1 MKNAFL
7 IVALSFILV
16 IAFTLFSNSN
26 DNAQIFSVILLILVF
41 LVEKQVPSDNANE
54 KEKRGFSKR

>member
-7 IVALSFILV
+7 IAALAFVLV

-41 LVEKQVPSDNANE
+41 LVEKQIPSDNTMRRK
-54 KEKRGFSKR
+54 KEDF

>member
-54 KEKRGFSKR
+54 QEKRGFSKR

>member
-54 KEKRGFSKR
+54 KEKGGFSKR